1 MNWPDVFDGGKV
13 ITCDWS
19 DLVITRLPKWGVS
32 VRVAQGGLHLVYD
45 APIQLLLNGKLDV
58 VETLLVVLMALAE
71 SGVRWIDSVVGLDSG
86 YPGGGLP
93 QGE

>member
-1 MNWPDVFDGGKV
+1 M
-13 ITCDWS
+13 
-19 DLVITRLPKWGVS
+19 
-32 VRVAQGGLHLVYD
+32 YD